1 MSKLHGTTP
10 RIPRLIRS
18 LSIPIAIIWLV
29 LAASSNALIPP
40 LEEVGRV
47 HNVAQSSKDA
57 PSLIASKRVGQVF
70 GEYDS
75 DSLVTLVLEGDAPLG
90 AEAHRFADVL
100 VAELQAD
107 TDHVQHVQYFW
118 GDPLTAAGSQSN
130 DGKAALIQAYLVGDA
145 GSSEANESVT
155 SVRDIVDKT
164 PAPAGLKAYVSGP
177 AALVADEFAVG
188 ENSHIKVTALTF
200 GVIGVM
206 LLIVYRS
213 ITTMLLTL
221 VAVAIQVAAARGV
234 VAFLGHV
241 GVIPLS
247 TYATNLLTLLCVAAA
262 TDYAIFLLGR
272 YQEARQAG
280 EDRQSAYYTMYR
292 STAHVII
299 GSGLTVAAAVFCLRF
314 TRTPYFQ
321 SLGIPAG
328 IGVLVTLV
336 GSLTLTPAVV
346 TIGSHLGL
354 FDPKRAMRTR
364 GWRRIGTAIVR
375 WPGPVLVASIAVA
388 LIGLL
393 ALPGYKTS
401 YDARHY
407 QPDWAPAKVG
417 YAAAERHFTAARLNP
432 EVLMVE
438 TDQDLRTPANMI
450 VLERIAK
457 EVFRTRGVAM
467 VQSITRP
474 LGTPLDHTSLGF
486 QMSAQS
492 SAQIQ
497 NLPFQQARADDL
509 VKQVAEISRSITL
522 LQQQYALQEQQYEL
536 QRQATEA
543 TDEQVTAFRETSA
556 TIKELRDK
564 VAYFDDFMRPLKN
577 YFYWEPHC
585 FDIPI
590 CQSFRSL
597 FDALDGVDA
606 LTDQF
611 GQVTESLDKLNAL
624 QPKLL
629 ALIPENMALIPEN
642 IAIQERNKALV
653 ESNYATQK
661 GLFAQSAEA
670 LKNSDAMGEAFDK
683 AKDDSTFYLPP
694 EVFDNSEFKRGMK
707 LFLSPDGKAARMI
720 ITHDGDPAT
729 TEGISHV
736 EPIRQS
742 AEEALKGTPLAGSSI
757 YIAGTASGFMD
768 ARDMANYDL
777 MIVIIAAISLILLIM
792 IIITRSLVAALVIVG
807 TVALSLGASFG
818 LSVLIWQ
825 HLLGIQLYWIVLAL
839 AIIIL
844 LAVGS
849 DYNLL
854 VISRLKEEIGA
865 GLNTGL
871 IRTMAGTGS
880 VVTAAG
886 LVFAFTMCGFVVGDL
901 MVLAQI
907 GTTIGVGLIFDTLI
921 VRSFM
926 TPSIA
931 ALLGRWFWWPLKV
944 RPRPASAM
952 LRPYGPRP
960 AVRALLHD
968 DETGKSSSTAA
979 RAVRPTPM
987 SVADPGPVQS
997 P

>member
-1 MSKLHGTTP
+1 M
-10 RIPRLIRS
+10 S
-18 LSIPIAIIWLV
+18 LSPSERPPRVPNLVRKLAIPIAIFWLA
-29 LAASSNALIPP
+29 LAASTNALVPP

-47 HNVAQSSKDA
+47 HNVAQSPKDA
-57 PSLIASKRVGQVF
+57 SAVIASQRVGKVF

-75 DSLVTLVLEGDAPLG
+75 DSLATIVIEGAQPLGEQAHRYGDA
-90 AEAHRFADVL
+90 L
-100 VAELQAD
+100 VAGMTAD
-107 TDHVQHVQYFW
+107 KKHVEHVQYFW

-130 DGKAALIQAYLVGDA
+130 DGKAALINAYLAGDA
-145 GSSEANESVT
+145 GGSQANESVIA
-155 SVRDIVDKT
+155 VRDIVDKT
-164 PAPAGLKAYVSGP
+164 PAPPGVKAYVSGP

-188 ENSHIKVTALTF
+188 EKGHIKVTALTF
-200 GVIGVM
+200 GVIAIM
-206 LLIVYRS
+206 LFLVYRS
-213 ITTMLLTL
+213 ITTTL
-221 VAVAIQVAAARGV
+221 ITVVTVAIQVAAARGV
-234 VAFLGHV
+234 VAVLGHL
-241 GVIPLS
+241 GIIPLS
-247 TYATNLLTLLCVAAA
+247 TYATNLLTLLTVAAA

-280 EDRQSAYYTMYR
+280 MDRPAAYFVMYR

-314 TRTPYFQ
+314 TKMPYFQ

-328 IGVLVTLV
+328 LGVLVTLV
-336 GSLTLTPAVV
+336 ASLTLTPAVITV
-346 TIGSHLGL
+346 GSALGA

-375 WPGPVLVASIAVA
+375 WPGAVLVASVAVA

-401 YDARHY
+401 YDARQY
-407 QPDWAPAKVG
+407 MPDWAPAKVG
-417 YAAAERHFTAARLNP
+417 YAAAERHFSTARLNP

-438 TDQDLRTPANMI
+438 SDKDLRTPANMI
-450 VLERIAK
+450 VLEKVAK
-457 EVFRTRGVAM
+457 AVFRTPGVAM

-486 QMSAQS
+486 AMSAQS
-492 SAQIQ
+492 SAQLQ
-497 NLPFQQARADDL
+497 SLPFQQARAADL
-509 VKQVAEISRSITL
+509 ARQVAEISNSITL
-522 LQQQYALQEQQYEL
+522 LQQQYTLQ
-536 QRQATEA
+536 QRATAA
-543 TDEQVTAFRETSA
+543 TDEQAAAFRETVA
-556 TIKELRDK
+556 TVRELREK
-564 VAYFDDFMRPLKN
+564 VANFDDFIRPLRN

-585 FDIPI
+585 YDIPV
-590 CQSFRSL
+590 CAAVRSL
-597 FDALDGVDA
+597 FDAIDGVDA

-611 GQVTESLDKLNAL
+611 GRVTASLDELNAV
-624 QPKLL
+624 QPQLL
-629 ALIPENMALIPEN
+629 ALIPQQ
-642 IAIQERNKALV
+642 IAIQEANKQLA
-653 ESNYATQK
+653 EANYATQT
-661 GLFAQSAEA
+661 GLFAQSQEA
-670 LKNSDAMGEAFDK
+670 LKNSDAMGKAFDE
-683 AKDDSTFYLPP
+683 ANDDSSFYLPP
-694 EVFDNSEFKRGMK
+694 EVFDNSEFKRGLK

-720 ITHDGDPAT
+720 ITHNGDPAT
-729 TEGISHV
+729 PQGISHID
-736 EPIRQS
+736 PIRQ
-742 AEEALKGTPLAGSSI
+742 AAQEALKGTPLAGSQVFI
-757 YIAGTASGFMD
+757 GGTASTYKD
-768 ARDMANYDL
+768 LRDIAKYDL
-777 MIVIIAAISLILLIM
+777 LTVAIAAISLILLIM
-792 IIITRSLVAALVIVG
+792 IFITRSVVAALVIVG

-854 VISRLKEEIGA
+854 VISRFKEEIGA

-901 MVLAQI
+901 RVLAQI

-931 ALLGRWFWWPLKV
+931 AKLGRWFWWPLKV
-944 RPRPASAM
+944 RPRPASTM

-960 AVRALLHD
+960 SVRTLL
-968 DETGKSSSTAA
+968 G
-979 RAVRPTPM
+979 
-987 SVADPGPVQS
+987 DPAE
-997 P
+997 

>member
-1 MSKLHGTTP
+1 MRFATIVRKLC
-10 RIPRLIRS
+10 
-18 LSIPIAIIWLV
+18 IPIAIFWLA

-40 LEEVGRV
+40 LEEVGRI
-47 HNVAQSSKDA
+47 HNVAQSSQDSPA
-57 PSLIASKRVGQVF
+57 LIASKRVGTVF

-75 DSLVTLVLEGDAPLG
+75 DSLVTLVLEGEAPLG
-90 AEAHRFADVL
+90 AEAHRFADDL
-100 VAELQAD
+100 VARLEKND
-107 TDHVQHVQYFW
+107 RVQHVQYFW
-118 GDPLTAAGSQSN
+118 GDPLTAAGSQSS

-155 SVRDIVDKT
+155 AVRQIVADT
-164 PAPAGLKAYVSGP
+164 PAPPGIKAYVSGP

-188 ENSHIKVTALTF
+188 EGGHLKVTALTF
-200 GVIGVM
+200 GVIGLM

-213 ITTMLLTL
+213 FTTMFLILL
-221 VAVAIQVAAARGV
+221 AVAIQVAAARGV

-247 TYATNLLTLLCVAAA
+247 TYATNLLTLLVVAAG

-272 YQEARQAG
+272 YQEARQNG
-280 EDRQSAYYTMYR
+280 EDRQAAYFTMYR

-299 GSGLTVAAAVFCLRF
+299 GSGLTVAAAVFCLRL

-328 IGVLVTLV
+328 LGVLVTLV
-336 GSLTLTPAVV
+336 GSLTLTPAVI
-346 TIGSHLGL
+346 TMGSHLGL

-407 QPDWAPAKVG
+407 QPDWAPAKIG

-438 TDQDLRTPANMI
+438 TDRDLRTPANMI

-457 EVFRTRGVAM
+457 DVFRTPGVAM

-486 QMSAQS
+486 AMSAQS
-492 SAQIQ
+492 SAQVQ

-509 VKQVAEISRSITL
+509 LTQIAEISNSITL
-522 LQQQYALQEQQYEL
+522 LQQQYDLQQQ
-536 QRQATEA
+536 AAAA
-543 TDEQVTAFRETSA
+543 TDEQVTAFEETFE
-556 TIKELRDK
+556 TVKDLRDK
-564 VAYFDDFMRPLKN
+564 AANFDDFFRPLRN

-585 FDIPI
+585 FDIPL
-590 CQSFRSL
+590 CAALRSI
-597 FDALDGVDA
+597 FDALDGVDK
-606 LTDQF
+606 LSDQF
-611 GQVTESLDKLNAL
+611 GQVTESLNKLNAL
-624 QPKLL
+624 QPQLL
-629 ALIPENMALIPEN
+629 ALIPEQ
-642 IAIQERNKALV
+642 IAIQERNKALAQ
-653 ESNYATQK
+653 NNAATQA
-661 GLFAQSAEA
+661 GLLAQAEES
-670 LKNSDAMGEAFDK
+670 LKNSDAMGKAFDE

-729 TEGISHV
+729 TQGISHID
-736 EPIRQS
+736 PIRQS

-757 YIAGTASGFMD
+757 YITGTASGFKD

-777 MIVIIAAISLILLIM
+777 MIVVIAAISLILLIM
-792 IIITRSLVAALVIVG
+792 MFVTRSVVAALVIVG
-807 TVALSLGASFG
+807 TVVLSLGASFG

-854 VISRLKEEIGA
+854 VISRFKEEIGA

-944 RPRPASAM
+944 RPRPASTM
-952 LRPYGPRP
+952 LRPYGTRES
-960 AVRALLHD
+960 VRELLHED
-968 DETGKSSSTAA
+968 DSAPSSPSTL
-979 RAVRPTPM
+979 R
-987 SVADPGPVQS
+987 
-997 P
+997 

>member
-1 MSKLHGTTP
+1 MRFATIVRKLC
-10 RIPRLIRS
+10 
-18 LSIPIAIIWLV
+18 IPIAIFWLA
-29 LAASSNALIPP
+29 LAALSNALIPP

-47 HNVAQSSKDA
+47 HNVAQSSQDS
-57 PSLIASKRVGQVF
+57 PSLIASKRVGTVF

-90 AEAHRFADVL
+90 AEAHRFGDDL
-100 VAELQAD
+100 VARLEKND
-107 TDHVQHVQYFW
+107 RVQHVQYFW
-118 GDPLTAAGSQSN
+118 GDPLTAAGSQSS

-155 SVRDIVDKT
+155 AVRQIVADT
-164 PAPAGLKAYVSGP
+164 PAPPGVKAYVSGP

-188 ENSHIKVTALTF
+188 EGGHLKVTALTF
-200 GVIGVM
+200 GVIGLM

-213 ITTMLLTL
+213 ITTALLTL

-247 TYATNLLTLLCVAAA
+247 TYATNLLTLLVVAAG

-272 YQEARQAG
+272 YQEARQNG
-280 EDRQSAYYTMYR
+280 EDRQAAYFTMYR

-328 IGVLVTLV
+328 LGVLVTLI
-336 GSLTLTPAVV
+336 GSLTLTPAVI
-346 TIGSHLGL
+346 TMGSHLGL

-407 QPDWAPAKVG
+407 QPDWAPAKIG

-438 TDQDLRTPANMI
+438 TDRDLRTPANMI
-450 VLERIAK
+450 VLERVAK
-457 EVFRTRGVAM
+457 DVFRTPGVAM

-486 QMSAQS
+486 AMSAQS
-492 SAQIQ
+492 SAQVQ

-509 VKQVAEISRSITL
+509 LTQIAEISSSITL
-522 LQQQYALQEQQYEL
+522 LQQQYDLQQQ
-536 QRQATEA
+536 AAAA
-543 TDEQVTAFRETSA
+543 TDEQVTAFEETFE
-556 TIKELRDK
+556 TVKDLRDK
-564 VAYFDDFMRPLKN
+564 AANFDDFFRPLRN

-585 FDIPI
+585 FDIPL
-590 CQSFRSL
+590 CAALRSI
-597 FDALDGVDA
+597 FDALDGVDK
-606 LTDQF
+606 LSDQF
-611 GQVTESLDKLNAL
+611 GQVTESLNKLNAL
-624 QPKLL
+624 QPQLL
-629 ALIPENMALIPEN
+629 ALIPEQ
-642 IAIQERNKALV
+642 IAIQERNKALAQ
-653 ESNYATQK
+653 NNAATQA
-661 GLFAQSAEA
+661 GLLAQAEES
-670 LKNSDAMGEAFDK
+670 LKNSDAMGKAFDE

-729 TEGISHV
+729 TQGISHID
-736 EPIRQS
+736 PIRQA

-757 YIAGTASGFMD
+757 YITGTASGFKD

-777 MIVIIAAISLILLIM
+777 MIVVIAAVSLILLIM
-792 IIITRSLVAALVIVG
+792 MFVTRSVVAALVIVG
-807 TVALSLGASFG
+807 TVVLSLGASFG

-854 VISRLKEEIGA
+854 VISRFKEEIGA

-944 RPRPASAM
+944 RPRPASTM
-952 LRPYGPRP
+952 LRPYGTRES
-960 AVRALLHD
+960 VRELLHED
-968 DETGKSSSTAA
+968 DSAPSSPSTL
-979 RAVRPTPM
+979 R
-987 SVADPGPVQS
+987 
-997 P
+997 

>member
-1 MSKLHGTTP
+1 MSRHTGGEP
-10 RIPRLIRS
+10 RIPNLIRK
-18 LSIPIAIIWLV
+18 LAIPIAILWLA

-40 LEEVGRV
+40 LEEVGRI
-47 HNVAQSSKDA
+47 HNVAQAAKDA
-57 PSLIASKRVGQVF
+57 PSSIASKRVGKVF

-75 DSLVTLVLEGDAPLG
+75 DSLVTIVLEGEQPLG
-90 AEAHRFADVL
+90 AEAHRFGDAL
-100 VAELQAD
+100 VERMQAD
-107 TDHVQHVQYFW
+107 TEHVQHVQYFW
-118 GDPLTAAGSQSN
+118 GDPLTAAGAQSS
-130 DGKAALIQAYLVGDA
+130 DGKAALIQVYLAGDA
-145 GSSEANESVT
+145 GGSQANESVAA
-155 SVRDIVDKT
+155 VRQIVADT
-164 PAPAGLKAYVSGP
+164 PSPPAVKAYVSGP

-188 ENSHIKVTALTF
+188 ESSHIKVTALTF
-200 GVIGVM
+200 GVIAVM

-213 ITTMLLTL
+213 IATALLTL

-247 TYATNLLTLLCVAAA
+247 TYATNRLTLLAVAAG

-272 YQEARQAG
+272 YQEARQGG
-280 EDRQSAYYTMYR
+280 EDRLAAYFTMYR

-299 GSGLTVAAAVFCLRF
+299 GSGLTVAAAIFCLRF

-328 IGVLVTLV
+328 IGVLVTLAA
-336 GSLTLTPAVV
+336 SLTLTPAVI
-346 TIGSHLGL
+346 TMGSVIGL

-375 WPGPVLVASIAVA
+375 WPGPILTATVAVA

-401 YDARHY
+401 YDARPY

-417 YAAAERHFTAARLNP
+417 YAAAERHFSTARLNP

-438 TDQDLRTPANMI
+438 TDKDLRTPANMI
-450 VLERIAK
+450 VLERVAK
-457 EVFRTRGVAM
+457 AVFRTPGVAM

-486 QMSAQS
+486 AMSAQS
-492 SAQIQ
+492 SAQIN
-497 NLPFQQARADDL
+497 NLPFQQARAGDL
-509 VKQVAEISRSITL
+509 AKQVAEISRSITL
-522 LQQQYALQEQQYEL
+522 LQQQYALQGQQYDL
-536 QRQATEA
+536 QQQATAA
-543 TDEQVTAFRETSA
+543 TDEQVRAFRETSE
-556 TIKELRDK
+556 TIRELRDK
-564 VAYFDDFMRPLKN
+564 VANVDDFLRPIRN

-585 FDIPI
+585 FDIPM
-590 CQSFRSL
+590 CASFRSL

-611 GQVTESLDKLNAL
+611 GQVTASLDKLNAL
-624 QPKLL
+624 QPQLL

-642 IAIQERNKALV
+642 IAIQERNKALA
-653 ESNYATQK
+653 ESNYATQT
-661 GLFAQSAEA
+661 GLFAQQAEA
-670 LKNSDAMGEAFDK
+670 LKNADAMGQAFDE

-707 LFLSPDGKAARMI
+707 LFMSPDGHAARMI
-720 ITHDGDPAT
+720 LTHDGDPAT
-729 TEGISHV
+729 TRGISHID
-736 EPIRQS
+736 PIRQS
-742 AEEALKGTPLAGSSI
+742 AEEALKGTPLAGASI
-757 YIAGTASGFMD
+757 YIAGTASAFKD

-777 MIVIIAAISLILLIM
+777 MIVAISAISLILLIM
-792 IIITRSLVAALVIVG
+792 MFITRSLVAALVIVG
-807 TVALSLGASFG
+807 TVVLSLGASFG

-839 AIIIL
+839 AVIIL

-854 VISRLKEEIGA
+854 VISRFKEEIGA

-886 LVFAFTMCGFVVGDL
+886 LVFALTMCGFAFGDL

-926 TPSIA
+926 TPAIA
-931 ALLGRWFWWPLKV
+931 ALLGRWFWWPLRV
-944 RPRPASAM
+944 RPRPASTM
-952 LRPYGPRP
+952 LRPYGTRRN
-960 AVRALLHD
+960 VRELLD
-968 DETGKSSSTAA
+968 QRSDSDVAA
-979 RAVRPTPM
+979 
-987 SVADPGPVQS
+987 DL
-997 P
+997 

>member
-1 MSKLHGTTP
+1 M
-10 RIPRLIRS
+10 S
-18 LSIPIAIIWLV
+18 LSPSERPPRVPNLVRKLAIPIAIFWLA
-29 LAASSNALIPP
+29 LAASTNALVPP

-47 HNVAQSSKDA
+47 HNVAQSPKDA
-57 PSLIASKRVGQVF
+57 SAVIASQRVGKVF

-75 DSLVTLVLEGDAPLG
+75 DSLATIVIEGAQPLGEQAHRYGDA
-90 AEAHRFADVL
+90 L
-100 VAELQAD
+100 VAGMTAD
-107 TDHVQHVQYFW
+107 KKHVEHVQYFW

-130 DGKAALIQAYLVGDA
+130 DGKAALINAYLAGDA
-145 GSSEANESVT
+145 GGSQANESVIA
-155 SVRDIVDKT
+155 VRDIVDKT
-164 PAPAGLKAYVSGP
+164 PAPPGVKAYVSGP

-188 ENSHIKVTALTF
+188 EKGHIKVTALTF
-200 GVIGVM
+200 GVIAIM
-206 LLIVYRS
+206 LFLVYRS
-213 ITTMLLTL
+213 ITTTL
-221 VAVAIQVAAARGV
+221 ITVVTVAIQVAAARGV
-234 VAFLGHV
+234 VAVLGHL
-241 GVIPLS
+241 GIIPLS
-247 TYATNLLTLLCVAAA
+247 TYATNLLTLLTVAAA

-280 EDRQSAYYTMYR
+280 MDRPAAYFVMYR

-314 TRTPYFQ
+314 TKMPYFQ

-328 IGVLVTLV
+328 LGVLVTLV
-336 GSLTLTPAVV
+336 ASLTLTPAVITV
-346 TIGSHLGL
+346 GSAMGA

-375 WPGPVLVASIAVA
+375 WPGAVLVASVAVA

-401 YDARHY
+401 YDARQY
-407 QPDWAPAKVG
+407 MPDWAPAKVG
-417 YAAAERHFTAARLNP
+417 YAAAERHFSTARLNP

-438 TDQDLRTPANMI
+438 SDKDLRTPANMI
-450 VLERIAK
+450 VLEKVAK
-457 EVFRTRGVAM
+457 AVFRTPGVAM

-486 QMSAQS
+486 AMSAQS
-492 SAQIQ
+492 SAQLQ
-497 NLPFQQARADDL
+497 SLPFQQARAADL
-509 VKQVAEISRSITL
+509 ARQVAEISNSITL
-522 LQQQYALQEQQYEL
+522 LQQQYALQ
-536 QRQATEA
+536 QRATAA
-543 TDEQVTAFRETSA
+543 TDEQAAAFRETVA
-556 TIKELRDK
+556 TVRELREK
-564 VAYFDDFMRPLKN
+564 VANFDDFIRPLRN

-585 FDIPI
+585 YDIPV
-590 CQSFRSL
+590 CAAVRSL
-597 FDALDGVDA
+597 FDAIDGVDA

-611 GQVTESLDKLNAL
+611 GRVTASLDELNAV
-624 QPKLL
+624 QPQLL
-629 ALIPENMALIPEN
+629 ALIPQQ
-642 IAIQERNKALV
+642 IAIQEANKQLA
-653 ESNYATQK
+653 EANYATQT
-661 GLFAQSAEA
+661 GLFAQSQEA
-670 LKNSDAMGEAFDK
+670 LKNSDAMGKAFDE
-683 AKDDSTFYLPP
+683 ANDDSSFYLPP
-694 EVFDNSEFKRGMK
+694 EVFDNSEFKRGLK

-729 TEGISHV
+729 PQGISHID
-736 EPIRQS
+736 PIRQ
-742 AEEALKGTPLAGSSI
+742 AAQEALKGTPLAGSQVFI
-757 YIAGTASGFMD
+757 GGTASTYKD
-768 ARDMANYDL
+768 LRDIAKYDL
-777 MIVIIAAISLILLIM
+777 LTVAIAAISLILLIM
-792 IIITRSLVAALVIVG
+792 IFITRSVVAALVIVG

-854 VISRLKEEIGA
+854 VISRFKEEIGA

-901 MVLAQI
+901 RVLAQI

-931 ALLGRWFWWPLKV
+931 AKLGRWFWWPLKV
-944 RPRPASAM
+944 RPRPASTM

-960 AVRALLHD
+960 SVRTLL
-968 DETGKSSSTAA
+968 G
-979 RAVRPTPM
+979 
-987 SVADPGPVQS
+987 DPAE
-997 P
+997 

>member
-1 MSKLHGTTP
+1 MSTGNGGP
-10 RIPRLIRS
+10 SFVPRLIRR
-18 LSIPIAIIWLV
+18 LSIPIAIIWLA

-40 LEEVGRV
+40 LEEIGRI
-47 HNVAQSSKDA
+47 HNVAQSAKDA
-57 PSLIASKRVGQVF
+57 PSLIAAKRVGTTF
-70 GEYDS
+70 GEYDT
-75 DSLVTLVLEGDAPLG
+75 DSLVTLVIEGDQPLG
-90 AEAHRFADVL
+90 DAAHRFGDAL
-100 VAELQAD
+100 VERMQAD
-107 TDHVQHVQYFW
+107 TAHVQHVQYFW

-130 DGKAALIQAYLVGDA
+130 DGKAALIQVYLDGDA
-145 GSSEANESVT
+145 GSSQANESVA
-155 SVRDIVDKT
+155 SVREIVADT
-164 PAPAGLKAYVSGP
+164 PSPPGVKAYVSGP

-188 ENSHIKVTALTF
+188 EGGHLKVTGLTF
-200 GVIGVM
+200 GVIALM

-213 ITTMLLTL
+213 ITTTLLTL
-221 VAVAIQVAAARGV
+221 LAVAIQVAAARGL

-247 TYATNLLTLLCVAAA
+247 TYATNLLTLLAIAAA

-280 EDRQSAYYTMYR
+280 EDRQAAYYTMYR

-328 IGVLVTLV
+328 LGVLVTLV
-336 GSLTLTPAVV
+336 ASLTLTPAVI
-346 TIGSHLGL
+346 TMGSHIGL

-375 WPGPVLVASIAVA
+375 WPGPVLVTSIAVA

-407 QPDWAPAKVG
+407 MPDWAPAKVG
-417 YAAAERHFTAARLNP
+417 YAAAERHFSAARLNP

-438 TDQDLRTPANMI
+438 SDKDLRTPANMI
-450 VLERIAK
+450 VLEKIAK
-457 EVFRTRGVAM
+457 EVFRTPGVAM

-474 LGTPLDHTSLGF
+474 LGTPLDHSSLGF

-497 NLPFQQARADDL
+497 NLPFQQSQAQDL
-509 VKQVAEISRSITL
+509 LDQISEISTSIDL
-522 LQQQYALQEQQYEL
+522 LKRQYVAQQQLSD
-536 QRQATEA
+536 A
-543 TDEQVTAFRETSA
+543 TDEQSRVFHETVD
-556 TIKELRDK
+556 TMNELRDK
-564 VAYFDDFMRPLKN
+564 IANVDDFFRPIRN

-585 FDIPI
+585 YDIPV
-590 CQSFRSL
+590 CWTFRSL
-597 FDALDGVDA
+597 FDALDGIDR
-606 LTDQF
+606 LTTQF
-611 GQVTESLDKLNAL
+611 DGITAAIDKLTAV
-624 QPKLL
+624 QPEIL
-629 ALIPENMALIPEN
+629 ALIPEQ
-642 IAIQERNKALV
+642 IASQERNKALV
-653 ESNYATQK
+653 EKNYATQS
-661 GLFAQSAEA
+661 GLLEQSAEA
-670 LKNSDAMGEAFDK
+670 LKNADAMGQAFDE

-707 LFLSPDGKAARMI
+707 LFLSPDGHAARMI
-720 ITHDGDPAT
+720 ITHDTDPAT
-729 TEGISHV
+729 TKGISHID
-736 EPIRQS
+736 PIRQS
-742 AEEALKGTPLAGSSI
+742 AQEALKGTPLAGSSI
-757 YIAGTASGFMD
+757 YISGTASAYKD
-768 ARDMANYDL
+768 ARDMAKYDL
-777 MIVIIAAISLILLIM
+777 MMVIIAAVSLILLIM
-792 IIITRSLVAALVIVG
+792 MFVTRSVVAAMVIVG
-807 TVALSLGASFG
+807 TVVLSLGASFG

-854 VISRLKEEIGA
+854 VISRFKEEIGA

-944 RPRPASAM
+944 RPRPASIM
-952 LRPYGPRP
+952 LRPYGTRP
-960 AVRALLHD
+960 SVRKLLGSD
-968 DETGKSSSTAA
+968 G
-979 RAVRPTPM
+979 
-987 SVADPGPVQS
+987 
-997 P
+997 

>member
-1 MSKLHGTTP
+1 MSLTPERPP
-10 RIPRLIRS
+10 RIPNLVRKLA
-18 LSIPIAIIWLV
+18 IPIAIFWFA
-29 LAASSNALIPP
+29 LAASTNALVPP

-47 HNVAQSSKDA
+47 HNVAQSPKDA
-57 PSLIASKRVGQVF
+57 SAVIASQRVGKVF

-75 DSLVTLVLEGDAPLG
+75 DSLATIVIEGAQPLG
-90 AEAHRFADVL
+90 EEAHRYGDAL
-100 VAELQAD
+100 VAGMTAD
-107 TDHVQHVQYFW
+107 KKHVEHVQYFW

-130 DGKAALIQAYLVGDA
+130 DGKAALINAYLAGDA
-145 GSSEANESVT
+145 GGSQANESVIA
-155 SVRDIVDKT
+155 VRDIVDKT
-164 PAPAGLKAYVSGP
+164 PAPPGVKAYVSGP

-188 ENSHIKVTALTF
+188 EKGHIKVTALTF
-200 GVIGVM
+200 GVIAIM
-206 LLIVYRS
+206 LFLVYRS
-213 ITTMLLTL
+213 ITTTL
-221 VAVAIQVAAARGV
+221 ITVVTVAIQVAAARGV
-234 VAFLGHV
+234 VAVLGHL
-241 GVIPLS
+241 GIIPLS
-247 TYATNLLTLLCVAAA
+247 TYATNLLTLLTVAAA

-280 EDRQSAYYTMYR
+280 MDRPAAYFVMYR

-314 TRTPYFQ
+314 TKMPYFQ

-328 IGVLVTLV
+328 LGVLVTLV
-336 GSLTLTPAVV
+336 ASLTLTPAVV
-346 TIGSHLGL
+346 TVGSALGA

-375 WPGPVLVASIAVA
+375 WPGAVLVASVAVA

-401 YDARHY
+401 YDARQY
-407 QPDWAPAKVG
+407 MPDWAPAKVG
-417 YAAAERHFTAARLNP
+417 YAAAERHFSTARLNP

-438 TDQDLRTPANMI
+438 SDKDLRTPANMI
-450 VLERIAK
+450 VLEKVAK
-457 EVFRTRGVAM
+457 AVFRTPGVAM

-486 QMSAQS
+486 AMSAQS
-492 SAQIQ
+492 SAQLQ
-497 NLPFQQARADDL
+497 SLPFQQARAADL
-509 VKQVAEISRSITL
+509 ARQVAEISNSITL
-522 LQQQYALQEQQYEL
+522 LQQQYTLQ
-536 QRQATEA
+536 QRATAA
-543 TDEQVTAFRETSA
+543 TDEQAAAFRETVA
-556 TIKELRDK
+556 TVRELREK
-564 VAYFDDFMRPLKN
+564 VANFDDFIRPLRN

-585 FDIPI
+585 YDIPV
-590 CQSFRSL
+590 CAAVRSL
-597 FDALDGVDA
+597 FDAIDGVDA

-611 GQVTESLDKLNAL
+611 GRVTASLDELNAV
-624 QPKLL
+624 QPQLL
-629 ALIPENMALIPEN
+629 ALIPQQ
-642 IAIQERNKALV
+642 IAIQEANKQLA
-653 ESNYATQK
+653 EANYATQT
-661 GLFAQSAEA
+661 GLFAQSQEA
-670 LKNSDAMGEAFDK
+670 LKNSDAMGKAFDE
-683 AKDDSTFYLPP
+683 ANDDSSFYLPP
-694 EVFDNSEFKRGMK
+694 EVFDNSEFKRGLK

-729 TEGISHV
+729 PQGISHID
-736 EPIRQS
+736 PIRQ
-742 AEEALKGTPLAGSSI
+742 AAQEALKGTPLAGSQVFI
-757 YIAGTASGFMD
+757 GGTASTYKD
-768 ARDMANYDL
+768 LRDIAKYDL
-777 MIVIIAAISLILLIM
+777 LTVAIAAISLILLIM
-792 IIITRSLVAALVIVG
+792 IFITRSVVAALVIVG

-854 VISRLKEEIGA
+854 VISRFKEEIGA

-901 MVLAQI
+901 RVLAQI

-931 ALLGRWFWWPLKV
+931 AKLGRWFWWPLKV
-944 RPRPASAM
+944 RPRPASTM

-960 AVRALLHD
+960 SVRTLL
-968 DETGKSSSTAA
+968 G
-979 RAVRPTPM
+979 
-987 SVADPGPVQS
+987 DPAE
-997 P
+997 

>member
-1 MSKLHGTTP
+1 M
-10 RIPRLIRS
+10 S
-18 LSIPIAIIWLV
+18 LSPSERPPRVPNLVRKLAIPIAIFWLA
-29 LAASSNALIPP
+29 LAASTNALVPP

-47 HNVAQSSKDA
+47 HNVAQSPKDA
-57 PSLIASKRVGQVF
+57 SAVIASQRVGKVF

-75 DSLVTLVLEGDAPLG
+75 DSLATIVIEGAQPLGEQAHRYGDA
-90 AEAHRFADVL
+90 L
-100 VAELQAD
+100 VAGMTAD
-107 TDHVQHVQYFW
+107 KKHVEHVQYFW

-130 DGKAALIQAYLVGDA
+130 DGKAALINAYLAGDA
-145 GSSEANESVT
+145 GGSQANESVIA
-155 SVRDIVDKT
+155 VRNIVDKT
-164 PAPAGLKAYVSGP
+164 PAPPGVKAYVSGP

-188 ENSHIKVTALTF
+188 EKGHIKVTALTF
-200 GVIGVM
+200 GVIAIM
-206 LLIVYRS
+206 LFLVYRS
-213 ITTMLLTL
+213 ITTTL
-221 VAVAIQVAAARGV
+221 ITVVTVAIQVAAARGV
-234 VAFLGHV
+234 VAVLGHL
-241 GVIPLS
+241 GIIPLS
-247 TYATNLLTLLCVAAA
+247 TYATNLLTLLTVAAA

-280 EDRQSAYYTMYR
+280 MDRPAAYFVMYR

-314 TRTPYFQ
+314 TKMPYFQ

-328 IGVLVTLV
+328 LGVLVTLV
-336 GSLTLTPAVV
+336 ASLTLTPAVITV
-346 TIGSHLGL
+346 GSALGA

-375 WPGPVLVASIAVA
+375 WPGAVLVASVAVA

-401 YDARHY
+401 YDARQY
-407 QPDWAPAKVG
+407 MPDWAPAKVG
-417 YAAAERHFTAARLNP
+417 YAAAERHFSTARLNP

-438 TDQDLRTPANMI
+438 SDKDLRTPANMI
-450 VLERIAK
+450 VLEKVAK
-457 EVFRTRGVAM
+457 AVFRTPGVAM

-486 QMSAQS
+486 AMSAQS
-492 SAQIQ
+492 SAQLQ
-497 NLPFQQARADDL
+497 SLPFQQARAGDL
-509 VKQVAEISRSITL
+509 ARQIAEISNSITL
-522 LQQQYALQEQQYEL
+522 LQQQYTLQ
-536 QRQATEA
+536 QRATAA
-543 TDEQVTAFRETSA
+543 TDEQAAAFRETVA
-556 TIKELRDK
+556 TVRELREK
-564 VAYFDDFMRPLKN
+564 VANFDDFIRPLRN

-585 FDIPI
+585 YDIPV
-590 CQSFRSL
+590 CAAVRSL
-597 FDALDGVDA
+597 FDAIDGVDA

-611 GQVTESLDKLNAL
+611 GRVTASLDELNAV
-624 QPKLL
+624 QPQLL
-629 ALIPENMALIPEN
+629 ALIPQQ
-642 IAIQERNKALV
+642 IAIQEANKQLA
-653 ESNYATQK
+653 EANYATQT
-661 GLFAQSAEA
+661 GLFAQSQEA
-670 LKNSDAMGEAFDK
+670 LKNSDAMGKAFDE
-683 AKDDSTFYLPP
+683 ANDDSSFYLPP
-694 EVFDNSEFKRGMK
+694 EVFDNSEFKRGLK

-729 TEGISHV
+729 PQGISHID
-736 EPIRQS
+736 PIRQ
-742 AEEALKGTPLAGSSI
+742 AAQEALKGTPLAGSQVFI
-757 YIAGTASGFMD
+757 GGTASTYKD
-768 ARDMANYDL
+768 LRDIAKYDL
-777 MIVIIAAISLILLIM
+777 LTVAIAAISLILLIM
-792 IIITRSLVAALVIVG
+792 IFITRSVVAALVIVG

-854 VISRLKEEIGA
+854 VISRFKEEIGA

-901 MVLAQI
+901 RVLAQI

-931 ALLGRWFWWPLKV
+931 AKLGRWFWWPLKV
-944 RPRPASAM
+944 RPRPASTM

-960 AVRALLHD
+960 SVRTLL
-968 DETGKSSSTAA
+968 G
-979 RAVRPTPM
+979 
-987 SVADPGPVQS
+987 DPAE
-997 P
+997 

>member
-1 MSKLHGTTP
+1 M
-10 RIPRLIRS
+10 S
-18 LSIPIAIIWLV
+18 LSPSERPPRVPNLVRKLAIPIAIFWLA
-29 LAASSNALIPP
+29 LAASTNALVPP

-47 HNVAQSSKDA
+47 HNVAQSPKDA
-57 PSLIASKRVGQVF
+57 SAVIASQRVGKVF

-75 DSLVTLVLEGDAPLG
+75 DSLATIVIEGAQPLGEQAHRYGDA
-90 AEAHRFADVL
+90 L
-100 VAELQAD
+100 VAGMTAD
-107 TDHVQHVQYFW
+107 KKHVEHVQYFW

-130 DGKAALIQAYLVGDA
+130 DGKAALINAYLAGDA
-145 GSSEANESVT
+145 GGSQANESVIA
-155 SVRDIVDKT
+155 VRDIVDKT
-164 PAPAGLKAYVSGP
+164 PAPPGVKAYVSGP

-188 ENSHIKVTALTF
+188 EKGHIKVTALTF
-200 GVIGVM
+200 GVIAIM
-206 LLIVYRS
+206 LFLVYRS
-213 ITTMLLTL
+213 ITTTL
-221 VAVAIQVAAARGV
+221 ITVVTVAIQVAAARGV
-234 VAFLGHV
+234 VAVLGHL
-241 GVIPLS
+241 GIIPLS
-247 TYATNLLTLLCVAAA
+247 TYATNLLTLLTVAAA

-280 EDRQSAYYTMYR
+280 ADRPAAYFVMYR

-314 TRTPYFQ
+314 TKMPYFQ

-328 IGVLVTLV
+328 LGVLVTLV
-336 GSLTLTPAVV
+336 ASLTLTPAVITV
-346 TIGSHLGL
+346 GSALGA

-375 WPGPVLVASIAVA
+375 WPGAVLVASVAVA

-401 YDARHY
+401 YDARQY
-407 QPDWAPAKVG
+407 MPDWAPAKVG
-417 YAAAERHFTAARLNP
+417 YAAAERHFSTARLNP

-438 TDQDLRTPANMI
+438 SDKDLRTPANMI
-450 VLERIAK
+450 VLEKVAK
-457 EVFRTRGVAM
+457 AVFRTPGVAM

-486 QMSAQS
+486 AMSAQS
-492 SAQIQ
+492 SAQLQ
-497 NLPFQQARADDL
+497 SLTFQQARAGDL
-509 VKQVAEISRSITL
+509 ARQIAEISNSITL
-522 LQQQYALQEQQYEL
+522 LQQQYTLQ
-536 QRQATEA
+536 QRATAA
-543 TDEQVTAFRETSA
+543 TDEQAAAFRETVA
-556 TIKELRDK
+556 TVRELREK
-564 VAYFDDFMRPLKN
+564 VANFDDFIRPLRN

-585 FDIPI
+585 YDIPV
-590 CQSFRSL
+590 CAAVRSL
-597 FDALDGVDA
+597 FDAIDGVDA

-611 GQVTESLDKLNAL
+611 GRVTASLDELNAV
-624 QPKLL
+624 QPQLL
-629 ALIPENMALIPEN
+629 ALIPQQ
-642 IAIQERNKALV
+642 IAIQEANKQLA
-653 ESNYATQK
+653 EANYATQT
-661 GLFAQSAEA
+661 GLFAQSQEA
-670 LKNSDAMGEAFDK
+670 LKNSDAMGKAFDE
-683 AKDDSTFYLPP
+683 ANDDSSFYLPP
-694 EVFDNSEFKRGMK
+694 EVFDNSEFKRGLK

-729 TEGISHV
+729 PQGISHID
-736 EPIRQS
+736 PIRQ
-742 AEEALKGTPLAGSSI
+742 AAQEALKGTPLAGSQVFI
-757 YIAGTASGFMD
+757 GGTASTYKD
-768 ARDMANYDL
+768 LRDIAKYDL
-777 MIVIIAAISLILLIM
+777 LTVAIAAISLILLIM
-792 IIITRSLVAALVIVG
+792 IFITRSVVAALVIVG

-854 VISRLKEEIGA
+854 VISRFKEEIGA

-901 MVLAQI
+901 RVLAQI

-931 ALLGRWFWWPLKV
+931 AKLGRWFWWPLKV
-944 RPRPASAM
+944 RPRPASTM

-960 AVRALLHD
+960 SVRTLL
-968 DETGKSSSTAA
+968 G
-979 RAVRPTPM
+979 
-987 SVADPGPVQS
+987 DPAE
-997 P
+997 

>member
-1 MSKLHGTTP
+1 MSSHGPTP
-10 RIPRLIRS
+10 VIPRLIRR
-18 LSIPIAIIWLV
+18 LCIPIAIIWLA

-47 HNVAQSSKDA
+47 HNVAQSAKDA

-75 DSLVTLVLEGDAPLG
+75 DSLVTIVLEGDQPLG
-90 AEAHRFADVL
+90 DDAHRFADVL
-100 VAELQAD
+100 VDRMEAD
-107 TDHVQHVQYFW
+107 RANVQHVQYFW
-118 GDPLTAAGSQSN
+118 GDPLTAAGSQSS
-130 DGKAALIQAYLVGDA
+130 DGKAALIQVYLVGDA
-145 GSSEANESVT
+145 GSSQANESVAA
-155 SVRDIVDKT
+155 VRDIVVDT
-164 PAPAGLKAYVSGP
+164 PAPPGVKAYVSGP
-177 AALVADEFAVG
+177 AALVADEFSVG
-188 ENSHIKVTALTF
+188 EGGHLKVTGLTF
-200 GVIGVM
+200 GVIAVM

-213 ITTMLLTL
+213 VVTMLLTL
-221 VAVAIQVAAARGV
+221 VTVAIQVAAARGL
-234 VAFLGHV
+234 VAFLGHT
-241 GVIPLS
+241 GIIPLS
-247 TYATNLLTLLCVAAA
+247 TYATNLLTLLTIAAA

-280 EDRQSAYYTMYR
+280 QERQAAFYIMYR

-299 GSGLTVAAAVFCLRF
+299 GSGLTVAAAVFCLSF

-321 SLGIPAG
+321 SLGVPAG
-328 IGVLVTLV
+328 LAVLVTLV
-336 GSLTLTPAVV
+336 GSLTLTPAVITV
-346 TIGSHLGL
+346 GSHLGL
-354 FDPKRAMRTR
+354 FDAKRAMRTR

-401 YDARHY
+401 YDARQY
-407 QPDWAPAKVG
+407 MPDWAPSKVG
-417 YAAAERHFTAARLNP
+417 YAAAERHFSAARLNP
-432 EVLMVE
+432 EVLLVE
-438 TDQDLRTPANMI
+438 TDRDLRTPANMI
-450 VLERIAK
+450 VLERVAK
-457 EVFRTRGVAM
+457 EVFRTPGVAM

-497 NLPFQQARADDL
+497 NLPFQQSQAEDL
-509 VKQVAEISRSITL
+509 LAQVAEISESIAL
-522 LQQQYALQEQQYEL
+522 LQQQYEL
-536 QRQATEA
+536 QRQAAAA
-543 TDEQVTAFRETSA
+543 TNEQVTAFRETSE
-556 TIKELRDK
+556 TVKDLRDK
-564 VAYFDDFMRPLKN
+564 IADVDDFFRPLRN

-585 FDIPI
+585 FDIPV
-590 CQSFRSL
+590 CATFRSL
-597 FDALDGVDA
+597 FDALDGVDS

-611 GQVTESLDKLNAL
+611 AEVTESLERLNAL
-624 QPKLL
+624 QPQLL
-629 ALIPENMALIPEN
+629 ALIPEQ
-642 IAIQERNKALV
+642 IASQERNRDLV
-653 ESNYATQK
+653 ERNYATQS
-661 GLFAQSAEA
+661 GLLAQSAEA
-670 LKNSDAMGEAFDK
+670 LKNADAMGQAFDE

-720 ITHDGDPAT
+720 ITHDTDPAT
-729 TEGISHV
+729 PKGISHID
-736 EPIRQS
+736 PIRQ
-742 AEEALKGTPLAGSSI
+742 AALEALKGTPLAGSSV
-757 YIAGTASGFMD
+757 YIGGTASAYKD
-768 ARDMANYDL
+768 ARDMAKYDL
-777 MIVIIAAISLILLIM
+777 MIVIVAAVSLILLIM
-792 IIITRSLVAALVIVG
+792 MFVTRSVVAALVIVG
-807 TVALSLGASFG
+807 TVVLSLGASFG

-901 MVLAQI
+901 RVLAQI
-907 GTTIGVGLIFDTLI
+907 GTTIGLGLMFDTLI

-944 RPRPASAM
+944 RPRPASTM
-952 LRPYGPRP
+952 LRPYGTRR
-960 AVRALLHD
+960 AVRELLHD
-968 DETGKSSSTAA
+968 SDEA
-979 RAVRPTPM
+979 R
-987 SVADPGPVQS
+987 S

>member
-1 MSKLHGTTP
+1 MSLTPERPP
-10 RIPRLIRS
+10 RIPNLVRKLA
-18 LSIPIAIIWLV
+18 IPIAIFWLA
-29 LAASSNALIPP
+29 LAASTNALVPP

-47 HNVAQSSKDA
+47 HNVAQSPKDA
-57 PSLIASKRVGQVF
+57 SAVIASQRVGKVF

-75 DSLVTLVLEGDAPLG
+75 DSLATIVIEGAQPLG
-90 AEAHRFADVL
+90 EEAHRYGDAL
-100 VAELQAD
+100 VAGMTAD
-107 TDHVQHVQYFW
+107 KKHVEHVQYFW

-130 DGKAALIQAYLVGDA
+130 DGKAALINAYLAGDA
-145 GSSEANESVT
+145 GGSQANESVIA
-155 SVRDIVDKT
+155 VRDIVDKT
-164 PAPAGLKAYVSGP
+164 PAPPGVKAYVSGP

-188 ENSHIKVTALTF
+188 EKGHIKVTALTF
-200 GVIGVM
+200 GVIAIM
-206 LLIVYRS
+206 LFLVYRS
-213 ITTMLLTL
+213 ITTTL
-221 VAVAIQVAAARGV
+221 ITVVTVAIQVAAARGV
-234 VAFLGHV
+234 VAVLGHL
-241 GVIPLS
+241 GIIPLS
-247 TYATNLLTLLCVAAA
+247 TYATNLLTLLTVAAA

-280 EDRQSAYYTMYR
+280 ADRPAAYFVMYR

-314 TRTPYFQ
+314 TKMPYFQ

-328 IGVLVTLV
+328 LGVLVTLV
-336 GSLTLTPAVV
+336 ASLTLTPAVITV
-346 TIGSHLGL
+346 GSALGA

-375 WPGPVLVASIAVA
+375 WPGAVLVASVAVA

-401 YDARHY
+401 YDARQY
-407 QPDWAPAKVG
+407 MPDWAPAKVG
-417 YAAAERHFTAARLNP
+417 YAAAERHFSTARLNP

-438 TDQDLRTPANMI
+438 SDKDLRTPANMI
-450 VLERIAK
+450 VLEKVAK
-457 EVFRTRGVAM
+457 AVFRTPGVAM

-486 QMSAQS
+486 AMSAQS
-492 SAQIQ
+492 SAQLQ
-497 NLPFQQARADDL
+497 SLPFQQARAGDL
-509 VKQVAEISRSITL
+509 ARQIAEISNSITL
-522 LQQQYALQEQQYEL
+522 LQQQYTLQ
-536 QRQATEA
+536 QRATAA
-543 TDEQVTAFRETSA
+543 TDEQAAAFRETVA
-556 TIKELRDK
+556 TVRELREK
-564 VAYFDDFMRPLKN
+564 VANFDDFFRPIRN

-585 FDIPI
+585 YDIPV
-590 CQSFRSL
+590 CAAVRSL
-597 FDALDGVDA
+597 FDAIDGVDA

-611 GQVTESLDKLNAL
+611 GRVTASLDELNAV
-624 QPKLL
+624 QPQLL
-629 ALIPENMALIPEN
+629 ALIPQQ
-642 IAIQERNKALV
+642 IAIQEANKQLA
-653 ESNYATQK
+653 EANYATQT
-661 GLFAQSAEA
+661 GLFAQSQEA
-670 LKNSDAMGEAFDK
+670 LKNSDAMGKAFDE
-683 AKDDSTFYLPP
+683 ANDDSSFYLPP
-694 EVFDNSEFKRGMK
+694 EVFDNSEFKRGLK

-729 TEGISHV
+729 PQGISHID
-736 EPIRQS
+736 PIRQ
-742 AEEALKGTPLAGSSI
+742 AAQEALKGTPLAGSQVFI
-757 YIAGTASGFMD
+757 GGTASTYKD
-768 ARDMANYDL
+768 LRDIAKYDL
-777 MIVIIAAISLILLIM
+777 LTVAIAAISLILLIM
-792 IIITRSLVAALVIVG
+792 IFITRSVVAALVIVG

-854 VISRLKEEIGA
+854 VISRFKEEIGA

-901 MVLAQI
+901 RVLAQI

-931 ALLGRWFWWPLKV
+931 AKLGRWFWWPLKV
-944 RPRPASAM
+944 RPRPASTM

-960 AVRALLHD
+960 SVRTLL
-968 DETGKSSSTAA
+968 G
-979 RAVRPTPM
+979 
-987 SVADPGPVQS
+987 DPAE
-997 P
+997 

>member
-1 MSKLHGTTP
+1 M
-10 RIPRLIRS
+10 S
-18 LSIPIAIIWLV
+18 LSPSERPPRVPNLVRKLAIPIAIFWLA
-29 LAASSNALIPP
+29 LAASTNALVPP

-47 HNVAQSSKDA
+47 HNVAQSPKDA
-57 PSLIASKRVGQVF
+57 SAVIASQRVGKVF

-75 DSLVTLVLEGDAPLG
+75 DSLATIVIEGAQPLGEQAHRYGDA
-90 AEAHRFADVL
+90 L
-100 VAELQAD
+100 VAGMTAD
-107 TDHVQHVQYFW
+107 KKHVEHVQYFW

-130 DGKAALIQAYLVGDA
+130 DGKAALINAYLAGDA
-145 GSSEANESVT
+145 GGSQANESVIA
-155 SVRDIVDKT
+155 VRDIVDKT
-164 PAPAGLKAYVSGP
+164 PAPPGVKAYVSGP

-188 ENSHIKVTALTF
+188 EKGHIKVTALTF
-200 GVIGVM
+200 GVIAIM
-206 LLIVYRS
+206 LFLVYRS
-213 ITTMLLTL
+213 ITTTL
-221 VAVAIQVAAARGV
+221 ITVVTVAIQVAAARGV
-234 VAFLGHV
+234 VAVLGHL
-241 GVIPLS
+241 GIIPLS
-247 TYATNLLTLLCVAAA
+247 TYATNLLTLLTVAAA

-280 EDRQSAYYTMYR
+280 MDRPAAYFVMYR

-314 TRTPYFQ
+314 TKMPYFQ

-328 IGVLVTLV
+328 IGVLVTLAA
-336 GSLTLTPAVV
+336 SLTLTPAVI
-346 TIGSHLGL
+346 TMAGALGA

-375 WPGPVLVASIAVA
+375 WPGAVLVASVAVA

-401 YDARHY
+401 YDARQY
-407 QPDWAPAKVG
+407 MPDWAPAKVG
-417 YAAAERHFTAARLNP
+417 YAAAERHFSTARLNP

-438 TDQDLRTPANMI
+438 SDKDLRTPANMI
-450 VLERIAK
+450 VLEKVAK
-457 EVFRTRGVAM
+457 AVFRTPGVAM

-486 QMSAQS
+486 AMSAQS
-492 SAQIQ
+492 SAQLQ
-497 NLPFQQARADDL
+497 SLPFQQARAADL
-509 VKQVAEISRSITL
+509 ARQVAEISNSITL
-522 LQQQYALQEQQYEL
+522 LQQQYTLQ
-536 QRQATEA
+536 QRATAA
-543 TDEQVTAFRETSA
+543 TDEQAAAFRETVA
-556 TIKELRDK
+556 TVRELREK
-564 VAYFDDFMRPLKN
+564 VANFDDFIRPLRN

-585 FDIPI
+585 YDIPV
-590 CQSFRSL
+590 CAAVRSL
-597 FDALDGVDA
+597 FDAIDGVDA

-611 GQVTESLDKLNAL
+611 GRVTASLDELNAV
-624 QPKLL
+624 QPQLL
-629 ALIPENMALIPEN
+629 ALIPQQ
-642 IAIQERNKALV
+642 IAIQEANKQLA
-653 ESNYATQK
+653 EANYATQT
-661 GLFAQSAEA
+661 GLFAQSQEA
-670 LKNSDAMGEAFDK
+670 LKNSDAMGKAFDE
-683 AKDDSTFYLPP
+683 ANDDSSFYLPP
-694 EVFDNSEFKRGMK
+694 EVFDNSEFKRGLK

-729 TEGISHV
+729 PQGISHID
-736 EPIRQS
+736 PIRQ
-742 AEEALKGTPLAGSSI
+742 AAQEALKGTPLAGSQVFI
-757 YIAGTASGFMD
+757 GGTASTYKD
-768 ARDMANYDL
+768 LRDIAKYDL
-777 MIVIIAAISLILLIM
+777 LTVAIAAISLILLIM
-792 IIITRSLVAALVIVG
+792 IFITRSVVAALVIVG

-854 VISRLKEEIGA
+854 VISRFKEEIGA

-901 MVLAQI
+901 RVLAQI

-931 ALLGRWFWWPLKV
+931 AKLGRWFWWPLKV
-944 RPRPASAM
+944 RPRPASTM

-960 AVRALLHD
+960 SVRTLL
-968 DETGKSSSTAA
+968 G
-979 RAVRPTPM
+979 
-987 SVADPGPVQS
+987 DPAE
-997 P
+997 

>member
-1 MSKLHGTTP
+1 MRFATIVRKLC
-10 RIPRLIRS
+10 
-18 LSIPIAIIWLV
+18 IPIAIFWLA

-47 HNVAQSSKDA
+47 HNVAQSSQDSPA
-57 PSLIASKRVGQVF
+57 LIASKRVGTVF

-90 AEAHRFADVL
+90 AEAHRFGDDL
-100 VAELQAD
+100 VARLEKND
-107 TDHVQHVQYFW
+107 RVQHVQYFW
-118 GDPLTAAGSQSN
+118 GDPLTAAGSQSS

-145 GSSEANESVT
+145 GSSEANESVAA
-155 SVRDIVDKT
+155 VRQIVADT
-164 PAPAGLKAYVSGP
+164 PAPPGVKAYVSGP

-188 ENSHIKVTALTF
+188 EGGHLKVTALTF

-213 ITTMLLTL
+213 ITTALLTL

-247 TYATNLLTLLCVAAA
+247 TYATNLLTLLVVAAG

-272 YQEARQAG
+272 YQEARQNG
-280 EDRQSAYYTMYR
+280 EDRQAAYFTMYR

-328 IGVLVTLV
+328 LGVLVTLI
-336 GSLTLTPAVV
+336 GSLTLTPAVI
-346 TIGSHLGL
+346 TMGSHIGL

-407 QPDWAPAKVG
+407 QPDWAPAKIG

-438 TDQDLRTPANMI
+438 TDRDLRTPANMI
-450 VLERIAK
+450 VLERVAK
-457 EVFRTRGVAM
+457 DVFRTPGVAM

-486 QMSAQS
+486 AMSAQS
-492 SAQIQ
+492 SAQVQ

-509 VKQVAEISRSITL
+509 LTQIAEISNSITL
-522 LQQQYALQEQQYEL
+522 LQQQYDLQQQ
-536 QRQATEA
+536 AAAA
-543 TDEQVTAFRETSA
+543 TDEQVTAFEETFE
-556 TIKELRDK
+556 TVKDLRDK
-564 VAYFDDFMRPLKN
+564 AANFDDFFRPLRN

-585 FDIPI
+585 FDIPL
-590 CQSFRSL
+590 CAALRSI
-597 FDALDGVDA
+597 FDALDGVDK
-606 LTDQF
+606 LSDQF
-611 GQVTESLDKLNAL
+611 GQVTESLNKLNAL
-624 QPKLL
+624 QPQLL
-629 ALIPENMALIPEN
+629 ALIPEQ
-642 IAIQERNKALV
+642 IAIQERNKALAQ
-653 ESNYATQK
+653 NNAATQA
-661 GLFAQSAEA
+661 GLLAQAEES
-670 LKNSDAMGEAFDK
+670 LKNSDAMGKAFDE

-729 TEGISHV
+729 TQGISHID
-736 EPIRQS
+736 PIRQA

-757 YIAGTASGFMD
+757 YITGTASGFKD

-777 MIVIIAAISLILLIM
+777 MIVVIAAISLILLIM
-792 IIITRSLVAALVIVG
+792 MFVTRSVVAALVIVG
-807 TVALSLGASFG
+807 TVVLSLGASFG

-854 VISRLKEEIGA
+854 VISRFKEEIGA

-944 RPRPASAM
+944 RPRPASTM
-952 LRPYGPRP
+952 LRPYGTRESVRELLHEDDDTQ
-960 AVRALLHD
+960 VRAD
-968 DETGKSSSTAA
+968 APTAVIPA
-979 RAVRPTPM
+979 
-987 SVADPGPVQS
+987 AD
-997 P
+997 

>member
-1 MSKLHGTTP
+1 MRFATIVRKLC
-10 RIPRLIRS
+10 
-18 LSIPIAIIWLV
+18 IPIAIFWLA
-29 LAASSNALIPP
+29 LAALSNALIPP

-47 HNVAQSSKDA
+47 HNVAQSSQDS
-57 PSLIASKRVGQVF
+57 PSLIASKRVGTVF

-90 AEAHRFADVL
+90 AEAHRFGDDL
-100 VAELQAD
+100 VARLEKND
-107 TDHVQHVQYFW
+107 RVQHVQYFW
-118 GDPLTAAGSQSN
+118 GDPLTAAGSQSS

-155 SVRDIVDKT
+155 AVRQIVADT
-164 PAPAGLKAYVSGP
+164 PAPPGVKAYVSGP

-188 ENSHIKVTALTF
+188 EGGHLKVTALTF
-200 GVIGVM
+200 GVIGLM

-213 ITTMLLTL
+213 ITTALLTL

-247 TYATNLLTLLCVAAA
+247 TYATNLLTLLVVAAG

-272 YQEARQAG
+272 YQEARQNG
-280 EDRQSAYYTMYR
+280 EDRQAAYFTMYR

-328 IGVLVTLV
+328 LGVLVTLI
-336 GSLTLTPAVV
+336 GSLTLTPAVI
-346 TIGSHLGL
+346 TMGSHLGL

-407 QPDWAPAKVG
+407 QPDWAPAKIG

-438 TDQDLRTPANMI
+438 TDRDLRTPANMI
-450 VLERIAK
+450 VLERVAK
-457 EVFRTRGVAM
+457 DVFRTPGVAM

-486 QMSAQS
+486 AMSAQS
-492 SAQIQ
+492 SAQVQ

-509 VKQVAEISRSITL
+509 LTQIAEISNSITL
-522 LQQQYALQEQQYEL
+522 LQQQYDLQQQ
-536 QRQATEA
+536 AAAA
-543 TDEQVTAFRETSA
+543 TDEQVTAFEETFE
-556 TIKELRDK
+556 TVKDLRDK
-564 VAYFDDFMRPLKN
+564 AANFDDFFRPLRN

-585 FDIPI
+585 FDIPL
-590 CQSFRSL
+590 CAALRSI
-597 FDALDGVDA
+597 FDALDGVDK
-606 LTDQF
+606 LSDQF
-611 GQVTESLDKLNAL
+611 GQVTESLNKLNAL
-624 QPKLL
+624 QPQLL
-629 ALIPENMALIPEN
+629 ALIPEQ
-642 IAIQERNKALV
+642 IAIQERNKALAQ
-653 ESNYATQK
+653 NNAATQA
-661 GLFAQSAEA
+661 GLLAQAEES
-670 LKNSDAMGEAFDK
+670 LKNSDAMGKAFDE

-729 TEGISHV
+729 TQGISHID
-736 EPIRQS
+736 PIRQA

-757 YIAGTASGFMD
+757 YITGTASGFKD

-777 MIVIIAAISLILLIM
+777 MIVVIAAVSLILLIM
-792 IIITRSLVAALVIVG
+792 MFVTRSVVAALVIVG
-807 TVALSLGASFG
+807 TVVLSLGASFG

-854 VISRLKEEIGA
+854 VISRFKEEIGA

-944 RPRPASAM
+944 RPRPASVM
-952 LRPYGPRP
+952 LRPYGTRES
-960 AVRALLHD
+960 VRELLHED
-968 DETGKSSSTAA
+968 DSAPSSPSTL
-979 RAVRPTPM
+979 R
-987 SVADPGPVQS
+987 
-997 P
+997 